1 MKLIVTRMP
10 FPIALCTDGGL
21 HVLSQGLKNERAELA
36 WNGPRAILGQTDAIV
51 GHHNLVMVFVT
62 LQALNRDDAALAA
75 GEGILECIGEQFV
88 DEGTDRHRDVDRSGS
103 VVDLEV
109 ESNSAQPVSVHDARC
124 DLTDVV
130 SEIDHLTQ
138 LPGGARI

>member
-1 MKLIVTRMP
+1 MREADRHAHA
-10 FPIALCTDGGL
+10 FPGSALHIDGGL

-36 WNGPRAILGQTDAIV
+36 WNWPRAILGQADAIV

-62 LQALNRDDAALAA
+62 LQASNRNDAALAA

-88 DEGTDRHRDVDRSGS
+88 DEETDRHRDVDGSGS

-109 ESNSAQPVSVHDARC
+109 EFEFRRPRRC
-124 DLTDVV
+124 
-130 SEIDHLTQ
+130 
-138 LPGGARI
+138 A